1 MKARLKW
8 LAALQDALGVWHDRQ
23 VFYQAVAEAVARVE
37 ILLNELQT
45 ARILLAQLETDRERE
60 AEETKQIFRMATTRE
75 ERKQMDPSSENPLTD
90 HASPLT
96 GQGYVVRSEE

>member
-1 MKARLKW
+1 
-8 LAALQDALGVWHDRQ
+8 
-23 VFYQAVAEAVARVE
+23 VARAE

-60 AEETKQIFRMATTRE
+60 AEDVEKIFRMAMSHE
-75 ERKQMDPSSENPLTD
+75 ERKQIDPSSENPVTD

-96 GQGYVVRSEE
+96 GQEYVVRSEE